1 LSPRISIESMP
12 QAELSKYARHP
23 WVPYVDR
30 DGSIKYYPSL
40 SWCSVEPD
48 GTIVADMDNEPE
60 VAAFYP
66 PLEECDGRRCYRRW
80 LQYDF
85 VVFPNYEIEELGED
99 YVVVRRSD
107 GVRFKLVG
115 WLYRTILLELSKHT
129 GGVDFMVFVQLMLGW
144 MAQAKPE
151 VFRNPTDEVI
161 ARHAEYVV
169 QTVGLLYYEFGLVE
183 PKGPK

>member
-1 LSPRISIESMP
+1 MP
-12 QAELSKYARHP
+12 EVDLSKYARHP
-23 WVPYVDR
+23 QVPYVDK
-30 DGSIKYYPSL
+30 DGSIKYYPAL
-40 SWCSVEPD
+40 YWCSAEPD
-48 GTIVADMDNEPE
+48 GMVVADMDNEPE

-66 PLEECDGRRCYRRW
+66 PLEECDGEKCYRRW

-85 VVFPNYEIEELGED
+85 TLYPNYEIEELGED

-115 WLYRTILLELSKHT
+115 WLYRTILLELSKHIN
-129 GGVDFMVFVQLMLGW
+129 GVDFIVFAQLMFGW

-151 VFRNPTDEVI
+151 VFSNPTDEVI
-161 ARHAEYVV
+161 VRHVEYVV

-183 PKGPK
+183 LKRA